1 MTSRARVPSLV
12 AMRALRPV
20 ILLALLAALLA
31 VVPAGASNTT
41 TYQDS
46 TGENPAAPDIT
57 TIVVSNDDTG
67 TITFRINIP
76 NRPQLTRDILV
87 DMLLDT
93 DANPATGDPDNLG
106 ADYAIDVFLGEVALF
121 KWDGTGL
128 TRTPGNPPAITL
140 IYSWAGGVTIKISAA
155 ELGNTKKFGFGV
167 VAVSGVVFD
176 ETTGNVD
183 FTNAVADAAPAGIAG
198 LYSYEVKIAPARVVF
213 KSLTKTPANP
223 KAGKTFT
230 VRMAATRSDTGA
242 PIVNGQVDCTAK
254 AGAKG
259 VKPKSEKFVGGQA
272 VCIFTI
278 PAGTTGKTLRGTIT
292 MIFEGKKLTR
302 PFTAKIR

>member
-1 MTSRARVPSLV
+1 
-12 AMRALRPV
+12 MRTLRTV
-20 ILLALLAALLA
+20 LLLGFLAALFA

-57 TIVVSNDDTG
+57 TIIVSNDDVG
-67 TITFRINIP
+67 MITFKINIP

-106 ADYAIDVFLGEVALF
+106 AEYAIQLFLGEVALF

-128 TRTPGNPPAITL
+128 VRSLGDPPATTL

-167 VAVSGVVFD
+167 IALSGVVFD
-176 ETTGNVD
+176 ETTGNID
-183 FTNAVADAAPAGIAG
+183 LTNAVGDAAPGGLAG
-198 LYSYEVKIAPARVVF
+198 LYPYEVKIAPARLVA
-213 KSLTKTPANP
+213 KKLSTAPSKPR
-223 KAGKTFT
+223 AGRTFT
-230 VRMAATRSDTGA
+230 VRLTATRSDTGA
-242 PIVNGQVDCTAK
+242 TLVNGQVDCAAK
-254 AGAKG
+254 AGGKAL
-259 VKPKSEKFVGGQA
+259 KPKSEKFVGGQA
-272 VCIFTI
+272 VCVYQI
-278 PAGTTGKTLRGTIT
+278 PAATAGKTLRGTIT
-292 MIFEGKKLTR
+292 IVFEGKKLTR
-302 PFTAKIR
+302 PFTGKIS